1 MLQFFY
7 IALSNLLTSS
17 LSTDVELVPICHLD
31 MVNGESHSDCCRT
44 VGDVL
49 AHTLVTALEEKEA
62 RLDMELEYLDNLK
75 DDDLEELRRKRLEE
89 MKENHQ
95 RAAKLRSQGHG
106 SYTELLSEKDFFEQS
121 RMSKHV
127 VCHFYR
133 PSTWRCQIVDKHLQ
147 ALAEKHLE
155 CRFLKI
161 NIEKS
166 PYLAEKLRIL
176 MLPTIMLINEGR
188 TEHSI
193 IGFDEMGGIDDFETE
208 ALEEVLSRW
217 GSIHKHK

>member
-1 MLQFFY
+1 MVTE
-7 IALSNLLTSS
+7 AGHSN
-17 LSTDVELVPICHLD
+17 
-31 MVNGESHSDCCRT
+31 CCRT

-49 AHTLVTALEEKEA
+49 THTLVTALEEREA
-62 RLDMELEYLDNLK
+62 EIDDELQYYDNLK

-95 RAAKLRSQGHG
+95 KAARLRSDGHG
-106 SYTELLSEKDFFEQS
+106 SYTELLSEKEFFEQS
-121 RMSKHV
+121 KKSKHM

-133 PSTWRCQIVDKHLQ
+133 PSTWRCQIVDKHLTSI
-147 ALAEKHLE
+147 AERYLE
-155 CRFLKI
+155 CRFVKM

-176 MLPTIMLINEGR
+176 MLPTIMLVNDGR

-193 IGFDEMGGIDDFETE
+193 IGFDEMGGRDDFEID
-208 ALEEVLSRW
+208 ALEDVLSQW
-217 GSIHKHK
+217 GSIHKKN